1 MFKSVIERQ
10 RAGRLGLGLW
20 WSVAIHAGLFG
31 AVLVISARPADVP
44 PEAEF
49 NGPLVLK
56 LAPGPQVAKGYTA
69 PAPAQAKQAV
79 QPKPRKPRRDVIPT
93 QIQPL
98 PADPQPAQPDPVDT
112 TSNTNNAPVGE
123 PGEGV
128 AGGHPDGDPN
138 SNVISGTLITGLP
151 SDFGAG
157 TGEDVVPFGGGM
169 TPPVLMEGP
178 PLEYTDQARVARV
191 EGTFIAK
198 CVITREGLVRD
209 CRVIKG
215 LAHMNDE
222 TLNSLHHRRY
232 TPVTFQGRATSVSY
246 VFTLRFKLPR

>member
-44 PEAEF
+44 TDT
-49 NGPLVLK
+49 GLDKDYVLK
-56 LAPGPQVAKGYTA
+56 LAPGPQVAKGYTP

-112 TSNTNNAPVGE
+112 SSSTNNAPVGD
-123 PGEGV
+123 PNDGV
-128 AGGHPDGDPN
+128 AGGHPEGDPN
-138 SNVISGTLITGLP
+138 SNVIGVPLITGLP
-151 SDFGAG
+151 NGFAEG

-169 TPPVLMEGP
+169 TPPVLMAGP
-178 PLEYTDQARVARV
+178 PLEYTDQARMARV

-198 CVITREGLVRD
+198 CVITRDGLVRD

-215 LAHMNDE
+215 LEHMNEE
-222 TLNSLHHRRY
+222 TLNALHHRRY

>member
-31 AVLVISARPADVP
+31 AVLLISARPDEVP
-44 PEAEF
+44 PDTS
-49 NGPLVLK
+49 LDKTYVLK

-69 PAPAQAKQAV
+69 PAPAQPKQAV
-79 QPKPRKPRRDVIPT
+79 QPKTRKARRDLIPT

-98 PADPQPAQPDPVDT
+98 PADPTPAVPDPVDMP
-112 TSNTNNAPVGE
+112 SSLHDPVGE
-123 PGEGV
+123 PGDGEP
-128 AGGHPDGDPN
+128 GGHPEGDPN
-138 SNVISGTLITGLP
+138 SSVIGVPLVTGLP
-151 SDFGAG
+151 DGFANG
-157 TGEDVVPFGGGM
+157 TGEDVVPFGEGM
-169 TPPVLMEGP
+169 APPTLLGGP
-178 PLEYTDQARVARV
+178 PLEYTELALRARV

-198 CVITREGLVRD
+198 CVITREGFVRD

-222 TLNSLHHRRY
+222 TLNALHHRRY
-232 TPVTFQGRATSVSY
+232 TPVSYQGRATGVSY

>member
-31 AVLVISARPADVP
+31 AVLVISARPDEVP
-44 PEAEF
+44 PDTD
-49 NGPLVLK
+49 LDKTYTLK

-69 PAPAQAKQAV
+69 PAPAQPKQAV
-79 QPKPRKPRRDVIPT
+79 QPKPRKPKRDLIPT

-98 PADPQPAQPDPVDT
+98 PADPTPAVPDPVDT
-112 TSNTNNAPVGE
+112 PSSLDEPVGE
-123 PGEGV
+123 PGDGV
-128 AGGHPDGDPN
+128 PGGDPKGDPN
-138 SNVISGTLITGLP
+138 SHIIGVLLPNVTGMLD
-151 SDFGAG
+151 S
-157 TGEDVVPFGGGM
+157 TGEDVVPFGDGM
-169 TPPVLMEGP
+169 SPPTLLGGP
-178 PLEYTDQARVARV
+178 PLEYTEPALRARV

-222 TLNSLHHRRY
+222 TINSLQHRRY
-232 TPVTFQGRATSVSY
+232 SPVTYQGRATGVSY